1 LLLALAFP
9 VAGRAQ
15 EGLSPNRSG
24 DARLELPA
32 FEPPH
37 RQPGRILPPVSMP
50 RESSRER
57 LSAGL
62 RVFVTGYRFSGNTAL
77 SDSQLGRIA
86 APFSGREVSFADLEV
101 LRDRLTLA
109 YVRRGYV
116 SSGAL
121 LPEQRVQDGIVHIQI
136 VEGVLADLEIH
147 TDGRFRESY
156 LRERLEPVRRGVVNV
171 NQLERRLQTLQRDSR
186 VRRLRAEL
194 APGDLRGESRLRL
207 WVEERKPYWARL
219 GFDNY
224 RAPSIGSQR
233 GQLEFGYSNLTGFG
247 DALELGYAGSPGA
260 HDVGG
265 RYEIPISRRDTRIAL
280 RARGI
285 WSEIVEDPFGPLD
298 VRSQTQSYGI
308 SLHQPVYHSIHDA
321 IELSLAGEWRR
332 SKTSL
337 LGIGVPFG
345 EGSSQ
350 GGVSKVSVLR
360 LGVDWMHRGRSQ
372 VVAARSTL
380 SWGIDALGATVNT
393 GDTPDGRF
401 LVWLGQAQW
410 ARRLGFLDLQLIL
423 REDIQLSNAP
433 LLSLEQFSV
442 GGHATVRGYR
452 ENALVRDNGLVGSI
466 ELRMPLIERSGGR
479 PAMELAPFLE
489 HAYAWNRDRPT
500 SGPKSLFSAGLGLRF
515 AISERARAQAYWGQE
530 IRQIEDDA
538 PWDLQDSGFHFRLE
552 VELP

>member
-1 LLLALAFP
+1 LLVLAFP
-9 VAGRAQ
+9 VAGGAQ
-15 EGLSPNRSG
+15 GDLSPGRSG
-24 DARLELPA
+24 DSRLELPA

-37 RQPGRILPPVSMP
+37 RPPGQILPPVSLS
-50 RESSRER
+50 RGSSREG

-62 RVFVTGYRFSGNTAL
+62 LVFVKDYRFSGNTAL
-77 SDSQLGRIA
+77 SDSGLARIA
-86 APFSGREVSFADLEV
+86 APFSGREVSFADLDV

-121 LPEQRVQDGIVHIQI
+121 LPEQQVEDGIVHIQI
-136 VEGVLADLEIH
+136 VEGVLSEFEIH

-156 LRERLEPVRRGVVNV
+156 LRKRLEPVPRGVVNV
-171 NQLERRLQTLQRDSR
+171 NQLERRLQTLQQDPR

-194 APGDLRGESRLRL
+194 APGNRRGESRLRL

-219 GFDNY
+219 GFDNH

-233 GQLEFGYSNLTGFG
+233 GQLELGYRNLTGFG
-247 DALELGYAGSPGA
+247 DALDLGYAGSPGA

-265 RYEIPISRRDTRIAL
+265 RYQIPISRWDTRIAL
-280 RARGI
+280 HARGI
-285 WSEIVEDPFGPLD
+285 WSEIVEDPFDPLD
-298 VRSQTQSYGI
+298 VRSQIQSYGI
-308 SLHQPVYHSIHDA
+308 SIHQPVYRTIDDA

-332 SKTSL
+332 SKTSV

-350 GGVSKVSVLR
+350 SGVSKVSVLR
-360 LGVDWMHRGRSQ
+360 LGVDWVHRARSQ

-380 SWGIDALGATVNT
+380 SWGIDALGATVNS

-401 LVWLGQAQW
+401 LAWLGQAQW

-423 REDIQLSNAP
+423 REDIQLSNSP

-466 ELRMPLIERSGGR
+466 ELRMPLVESSRGR
-479 PAMELAPFLE
+479 PALELAPFLE

-500 SGPKSLFSAGLGLRF
+500 SGPRSLFSAGLGLRF

-530 IRQIEDDA
+530 IRQIEDDG
-538 PWDLQDSGFHFRLE
+538 PWDLQDSGFQFRVE